1 MMLPS
6 AILLLTETSTE
17 TINDSLNKTIN
28 GGITVILEGKII
40 DFLGDSI
47 TEGVGVTDRD
57 NNRYDNVLKKM
68 CNLKA
73 THNYGIGGTRFAHQS
88 VPSEKPRH
96 DLCFCG
102 RVYDLNVDADIIVVY
117 GGVNDYIH
125 GDAPIGSFG
134 DETPAT
140 FYGAVR
146 FLMNY
151 LTTAYPDKLIVF
163 MAPARICFKD
173 LTGYEPSNRAVKK
186 ADALPLYSYVEI
198 IKKTAEL
205 FQIPVLDLYQEL
217 GIDPM
222 REEDRLQY
230 TVDGLHFNDA
240 GHHIIAK
247 RLADFLQAL

>member
-1 MMLPS
+1 M
-6 AILLLTETSTE
+6 
-17 TINDSLNKTIN
+17 
-28 GGITVILEGKII
+28 ILEGKII

-68 CNLKA
+68 CKLKA
-73 THNYGIGGTRFAHQS
+73 TYNYGIGGTRFAHQS

-102 RVYDLNVDADIIVVY
+102 RAYDLNADADIIVVY

-146 FLMNY
+146 FLMNF
-151 LTTAYPDKLIVF
+151 LTTTYPDKQIVF
-163 MAPARICFKD
+163 MAPARMCYKD
-173 LTGYEPSNRAVKK
+173 LTGYEPSNRPVKR
-186 ADALPLYSYVEI
+186 ADALPLYNYVEI
-198 IKKTAEL
+198 IKKTAAQ

-222 REEDRLQY
+222 REEDKLRY
-230 TVDGLHFNDA
+230 TEDGLHFNDA